1 MTTLR
6 LRTTTTAPAADQL
19 ELGEVVVSTDAVAP
33 GLYFKDA
40 VGALVFVAAAKV
52 P

>member
-19 ELGEVVVSTDAVAP
+19 ELGEVVVCTDAAAP
-33 GLYFKDA
+33 GLYFVDA
-40 VGALVFVAAAKV
+40 DGALVFISAAKV